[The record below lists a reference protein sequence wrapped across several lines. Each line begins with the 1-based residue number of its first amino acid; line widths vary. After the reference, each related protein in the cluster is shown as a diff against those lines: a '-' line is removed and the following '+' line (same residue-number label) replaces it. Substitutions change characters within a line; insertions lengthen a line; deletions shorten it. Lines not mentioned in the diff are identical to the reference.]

1 MAIKQL
7 AQDLYIIR
15 GLVNVYVLETADGLA
30 VLDTGFP
37 NSAPKILDGVRALGR
52 RPDDVRHILLTHAH
66 PDHIGSAAALKRE
79 TGATV
84 WAHPIDA
91 PIIEAGTG
99 FRHVEASPGL
109 RNRIL
114 TRLLLGLVTTV
125 EPTKVDQFIEDGD
138 SPPFL
143 PDLIAI
149 HAPGHCAG
157 QIAFLLAAAWRRAL
171 YRRHLRKPVR
181 PETPGRDRGHR
192 PRTQESGEAL
202 QARLRDDLRYAWSP
216 DHIWWRHDFPANLVR
231 PVSDRRKVNRWFAYQ
246 RY

>member
-7 AQDLYIIR
+7 IQDLHIIR
-15 GLVNVYVLETADGLA
+15 GLVNVYILGTADGLA

-37 NSAPKILDGVRALGR
+37 SSVPKILDGVRALGR
-52 RPDDVRHILLTHAH
+52 RPNDVRHIVLTHAH

-114 TRLLLGLVTTV
+114 TRLLLGLVTVV

-143 PDLIAI
+143 PDLVAM

-157 QIAFLLAAAWRRAL
+157 QIAFHWRRHGGVLFTADACVNRSGPKL
-171 YRRHLRKPVR
+171 PVATEDVVLARK
-181 PETPGRDRGHR
+181 
-192 PRTQESGEAL
+192 SL
-202 QARLRDDLRYAWSP
+202 ARLSKL
-216 DHIWWRHDFPANLVR
+216 DFEMICVMHGR
-231 PVSDRRKVNRWFAYQ
+231 PIMSGGDKIFRRTSFDW
-246 RY
+246 

>member
-7 AQDLYIIR
+7 VQDLHIIR

-84 WAHPIDA
+84 WAHPVDA

-125 EPTKVDQFIEDGD
+125 EPTRVDQFIEDGD

-143 PDLIAI
+143 PDLTAM

-157 QIAFLLAAAWRRAL
+157 QIAFHWRQHGGVLFTAD
-171 YRRHLRKPVR
+171 
-181 PETPGRDRGHR
+181 TC
-192 PRTQESGEAL
+192 
-202 QARLRDDLRYAWSP
+202 
-216 DHIWWRHDFPANLVR
+216 
-231 PVSDRRKVNRWFAYQ
+231 VNRSGPKLPVATEDVALARKSLAMFSKLDFEMICFMHG
-246 RY
+246 RPITSGGDRIFRRTSFDR

>member
-1 MAIKQL
+1 MTIKQL
-7 AQDLYIIR
+7 IQDLHIIR
-15 GLVNVYVLETADGLA
+15 GLVNVYILETADGLA

-37 NSAPKILDGVRALGR
+37 NSVPKILDGVHALGR
-52 RPDDVRHILLTHAH
+52 RPNDVRHIVLTHAH

-99 FRHVEASPGL
+99 FRHVEAAPGL

-114 TRLLLGLVTTV
+114 TRLLLGLVTVV

-143 PDLIAI
+143 PDLVAM

-157 QIAFLLAAAWRRAL
+157 QIAFHWRRHGGVLFTADACVNRSGPKL
-171 YRRHLRKPVR
+171 PVATEDVVLARK
-181 PETPGRDRGHR
+181 
-192 PRTQESGEAL
+192 SL
-202 QARLRDDLRYAWSP
+202 ARLSKLDFEIICFMHGSP
-216 DHIWWRHDFPANLVR
+216 IMSG
-231 PVSDRRKVNRWFAYQ
+231 SDKIFRRTSFDW
-246 RY
+246 